1 MKQIVILP
9 VVVFWVIASIAIAA
23 EADASPNSGPVER
36 ILWKKAPIKMT
47 LPVGRER
54 MVTFPGAVRVGIPSE
69 ITSRLRTQSVEG
81 TIYWLAMSP
90 FETAR
95 VQVHNVETGDYYL
108 IDLKAVD
115 KKRASAAPIEIISDP
130 RAIRR
135 SGSTAVVAQH
145 QSRPTGKNTEQDY
158 VTLTRFAAQQLYAP
172 KRLLK
177 TPPGV
182 FRAGVG
188 RKPVALLRGSPIEA
202 IPLVAWR
209 SGRLYVTAVRL
220 RNLTNH
226 PVTLD
231 PRALR
236 GKWLTATFQHA
247 RLFRAGEEANTT
259 AVYLISERPFE
270 ESLPW

>member
-1 MKQIVILP
+1 VKHIVTLP
-9 VVVFWVIASIAIAA
+9 VIVLLIMGQIAA
-23 EADASPNSGPVER
+23 AAYAGVSPDPEPIER
-36 ILWKKAPIKMT
+36 IIWKKAPIKIT

-54 MVTFPGAVRVGIPSE
+54 MVTFPGTVRVGIPSE
-69 ITSRLRTQSVEG
+69 ITALLRTQSVKG
-81 TIYWLAMSP
+81 VVYWLAVSP
-90 FETAR
+90 FDTAR
-95 VQVHNVETGDYYL
+95 VQVQNAETGEYYL

-115 KKRASAAPIEIISDP
+115 DKKASATPIEIISDA
-130 RAIRR
+130 RGARR
-135 SGSTAVVAQH
+135 NGSTAEPHTQERKA
-145 QSRPTGKNTEQDY
+145 GKNTEQDY

-177 TPPGV
+177 TPLGV
-182 FRAGVG
+182 FRVGVSP
-188 RKPVALLRGSPIEA
+188 KPVALLRGSHIEA

-209 SGRLYVTAVRL
+209 SDRLHLTAVRL
-220 RNLTNH
+220 RNLSNH

-247 RLFRAGEEANTT
+247 RLFKAGEEADTT

-270 ESLPW
+270 ASLSW